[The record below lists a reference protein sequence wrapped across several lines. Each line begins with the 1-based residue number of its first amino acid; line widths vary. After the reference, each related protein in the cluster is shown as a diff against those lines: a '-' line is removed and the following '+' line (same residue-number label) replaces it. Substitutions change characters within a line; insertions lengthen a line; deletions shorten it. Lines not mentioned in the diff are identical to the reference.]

1 MPPPP
6 TDKGEGARNT
16 SSSDGAPAGALWDSK
31 SSSSLPGS
39 LRRISARVPQVDR
52 RVWDFCAQAS
62 PPPHCAALA
71 VQLGAGWGSA
81 PGPALGPHYL
91 RFRVRPAENL
101 AGPPRGVREHFVPSA
116 RRPSPPPCRRRR
128 SAGRSRS
135 LQGLGRWG
143 PQVPVP
149 GAQPRAPKRSY
160 ALVLCI
166 PEPRPRSPLLAHEL
180 GLGHTA
186 RNLEVQKD
194 AVAHFKT
201 KPNY

>member
-1 MPPPP
+1 MPPHL
-6 TDKGEGARNT
+6 
-16 SSSDGAPAGALWDSK
+16 PAGRKGREIPSPLTLLLLEHCGTPVTQPRPRIFS
-31 SSSSLPGS
+31 
-39 LRRISARVPQVDR
+39 RISTRVPRVDQ
-52 RVWDFCAQAS
+52 RVLVFSLQAS
-62 PPPHCAALA
+62 PPPYRAALTA
-71 VQLGAGWGSA
+71 HLGARWGSA

-116 RRPSPPPCRRRR
+116 RPPSPPPCLQRLLACPR
-128 SAGRSRS
+128 GFGS
-135 LQGLGRWG
+135 LE

-149 GAQPRAPKRSY
+149 RAKPRVHMPSH
-160 ALVLCI
+160 ALVLYV
-166 PEPRPRSPLLAHEL
+166 PESRPHNPFLAHGL

-186 RNLEVQKD
+186 RNREVQKD